1 MCERGASGAA
11 GGDCFFRQTGE
22 WLQDRR
28 ATGHEEA
35 MCERARQKKR
45 YFVAKK
51 TLETKKTEAAEK
63 NKTVKLEIIGEAT
76 GNCLGVGAN
85 ER

>member
-35 MCERARQKKR
+35 MCERARQKKGISSP
-45 YFVAKK
+45 KK
-51 TLETKKTEAAEK
+51 RWEKKTEAAEK
-63 NKTVKLEIIGEAT
+63 NKTVKLEIMGEAT

>member
-1 MCERGASGAA
+1 MRKSKTKKKV
-11 GGDCFFRQTGE
+11 FR
-22 WLQDRR
+22 
-28 ATGHEEA
+28 
-35 MCERARQKKR
+35 RQKNVGK
-45 YFVAKK
+45 
-51 TLETKKTEAAEK
+51 KKTEAAEK